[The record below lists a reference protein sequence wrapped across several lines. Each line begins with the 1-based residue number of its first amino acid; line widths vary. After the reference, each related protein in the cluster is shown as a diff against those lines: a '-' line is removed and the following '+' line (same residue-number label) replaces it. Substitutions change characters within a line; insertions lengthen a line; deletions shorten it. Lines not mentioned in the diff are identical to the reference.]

1 MTIMPNE
8 TLELAV
14 LASQSF
20 KVAGSNKAEKRG
32 RTNSV
37 MCGDV
42 GTYGY
47 LSKFR
52 ENIHP
57 RIPIPSVAVGIYN
70 IMDIMFIAGIANSP
84 KFLAK
89 TNINPTIPINAPR
102 LLSVSPIN
110 ILEPLRN
117 ATLTV

>member
-1 MTIMPNE
+1 
-8 TLELAV
+8 
-14 LASQSF
+14 
-20 KVAGSNKAEKRG
+20 
-32 RTNSV
+32 

-52 ENIHP
+52 ENIQP

-84 KFLAK
+84 KPLAK
-89 TNINPTIPINAPR
+89 TNIKPVIPINAPR

-110 ILEPLRN
+110 IFSDL
-117 ATLTV
+117 